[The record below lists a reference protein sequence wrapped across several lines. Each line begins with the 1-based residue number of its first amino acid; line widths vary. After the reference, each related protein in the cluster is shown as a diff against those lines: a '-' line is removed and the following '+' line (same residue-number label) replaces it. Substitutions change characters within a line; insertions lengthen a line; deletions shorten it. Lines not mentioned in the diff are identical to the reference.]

1 MEVFK
6 LILHLEGCKIVH
18 QVVTMATV
26 DPSTEVS
33 RLPHLTAVTSNQH
46 CILAVDCCLL
56 LFSSSCSSCKPLQF
70 QHTVDVFS
78 VSPCGR

>member
-1 MEVFK
+1 
-6 LILHLEGCKIVH
+6 
-18 QVVTMATV
+18 MATV

-33 RLPHLTAVTSNQH
+33 RLPHLTAVTTSQH

-78 VSPCGR
+78 VSLCGR